1 MDGFPCKLPA
11 DYMLP
16 VLLLLSCFIGGVRK
30 TGLLTKAT
38 TTTYIRKKD
47 KEDDSGDVAFFV
59 GSTYNDNEMELIFY
73 SSFSN
78 GIMACLF

>member
-1 MDGFPCKLPA
+1 M
-11 DYMLP
+11 
-16 VLLLLSCFIGGVRK
+16 
-30 TGLLTKAT
+30 